1 MFKAKT
7 MTNVKLMT
15 IMTPKILAMLIKMAV
30 TELMVMMM
38 MMMKAIMIHR
48 LSSL

>member
-15 IMTPKILAMLIKMAV
+15 IMTPKILVMLIKMAV